1 MGPREALKNSIFPTN
16 KRKILKQGFKKNKG
30 PTVIKLGGKCV
41 ISLGQICRNI
51 GANV

>member
-16 KRKILKQGFKKNKG
+16 KRKNLKQGFKKKG